1 MVIKDG
7 QNTAIC
13 AILKIYE
20 NILNFHLTKF
30 SLWVIMHSKG
40 QRKSK
45 SKNLKEAFILKISD
59 SIESFIMELL
69 GSRSSVELK
78 RNELAAYFN
87 CVPSQINYVIQ
98 TRFTTER
105 GYTVE
110 SRRGGGGYVK
120 ITRVEL
126 SNSNLIEHILNSIGP
141 TVDIMTVEAIL
152 NTLYVNGIIDADRV
166 QIIMTACS
174 GAALSAISD
183 GNLRGRVR
191 ADIFKNLLL
200 LFA

>member
-1 MVIKDG
+1 MYNAAKVKESQSQILMKG
-7 QNTAIC
+7 AI
-13 AILKIYE
+13 
-20 NILNFHLTKF
+20 N
-30 SLWVIMHSKG
+30 
-40 QRKSK
+40 
-45 SKNLKEAFILKISD
+45 LKISD
-59 SIESFIMELL
+59 SIESFIRELL
-69 GSRSSVELK
+69 TSKSSVELK

-120 ITRVEL
+120 ITRVDFDGD
-126 SNSNLIEHILNSIGP
+126 NLIGHILNSIGQN
-141 TVDIMTVEAIL
+141 VDIMTVEAIL
-152 NTLYVNGIIDADRV
+152 NTLYVNEIIGASESKL
-166 QIIMTACS
+166 IMTACS
-174 GAALSAISD
+174 GSALSSIGD
-183 GNLRGRVR
+183 PLLRGRVR